1 MKELFEKKLTPS
13 VDWKVDKKENDNDDL
28 SDNVHV
34 SSTTTT
40 SKKRK
45 QSKLRVLDELHF
57 PACLKSVSFSELSR
71 NSQIHLKY

>member
-28 SDNVHV
+28 SDNVHF

-57 PACLKSVSFSELSR
+57 SSPLV
-71 NSQIHLKY
+71 